1 MQTPE
6 LFRELKKKGFF
17 KGYGNKA
24 EMACGRII
32 AYIEVDCK
40 DVGTVTISMQ
50 DANTL
55 LLSFLSS
62 STYFEE
68 KSVVGSVDDCI
79 AKFQGFIKSPNIRQ

>member
-1 MQTPE
+1 MQTLE

-17 KGYGNKA
+17 KEHGKA
-24 EMACGRII
+24 EMGCGRII
-32 AYIEVDCK
+32 FDIQADCK

-68 KSVVGSVDDCI
+68 KSVVGSVDDFI
-79 AKFQGFIKSPNIRQ
+79 AKFEGFIKSPNIRQ